1 MQMSFKN
8 VKKNNIHPT
17 STQTT
22 IDYTDTDLFCQA
34 KPQKYFQNCCGMI
47 IFKLDVVLID
57 EKDCANDSKQWIT
70 KDIMLSRRSV
80 TL

>member
-1 MQMSFKN
+1 
-8 VKKNNIHPT
+8 
-17 STQTT
+17 
-22 IDYTDTDLFCQA
+22 
-34 KPQKYFQNCCGMI
+34 MI